1 MPHGPHRPMPQ
12 ACKSLSQRR
21 KRTPLLEVRPHN
33 AAAATGHPG
42 RPPWQSEAAGGTA
55 NAGTD
60 GAPGA
65 QRPTPSG
72 GLKQQRQRA
81 SEVTGRKGREV
92 GEGGSR
98 RAAAHAKDGRAT
110 SGHSQQQRL
119 PQARV
124 ASDAKAPRATKNNRK
139 AANRQQGATIGQ
151 QRLPQAQGQGT
162 QGAQSHRRGRED
174 QRAQRRKQQPT

>member
-1 MPHGPHRPMPQ
+1 MPPATKADPR
-12 ACKSLSQRR
+12 A

-33 AAAATGHPG
+33 ATAATGHPG

-55 NAGTD
+55 NVGTKD

-110 SGHSQQQRL
+110 GGHSQQQRL
-119 PQARV
+119 PQAQWRSDEGA
-124 ASDAKAPRATKNNRK
+124 ASHKNKWGGARPASQAPRRRPASQAPRTPDCLRQGGKTSE
-139 AANRQQGATIGQ
+139 AALVLLMSLLLLLQT
-151 QRLPQAQGQGT
+151 L
-162 QGAQSHRRGRED
+162 QSL
-174 QRAQRRKQQPT
+174 